1 MDYNINKEFFMRV
14 LLIEDEEGLSQ
25 ALTAIF
31 TKNRIGIDA
40 VLNGK
45 DGLKYAESQIYD
57 AIILDIMLP
66 GIDGITILKTLREN
80 HNNVPVILLTAKD
93 DISDK
98 ITGLDAGADDYLT
111 KPFSTDE
118 LLARVRALTRRK
130 GEMKENSVVFGDLTL
145 NKKNCELQSS
155 KGDAIKLSLKEYQ
168 ILDLLFDNPHQIV
181 TKEQLIE
188 KIWGGDSNAEYNNV
202 EVYISFI
209 RKKIENLKVGIRIR
223 TARGIGYSL
232 EDETR

>member
-1 MDYNINKEFFMRV
+1 MRV
-14 LLIEDEEGLSQ
+14 LLVEDEEGLSQ
-25 ALTAIF
+25 ALVEIF
-31 TKNRIGIDA
+31 KKKRISIDA
-40 VLNGK
+40 VLDGK
-45 DGLKYAESQIYD
+45 EGLKYAESGIYD
-57 AIILDIMLP
+57 VLVLDIMLP
-66 GIDGITILKTLREN
+66 GVDGISILKTLREN
-80 HNNVPVILLTAKD
+80 HNNVPVIFLTAKD
-93 DISDK
+93 DVTDK

-111 KPFSTDE
+111 KPFSSDE
-118 LLARVRALTRRK
+118 LLASVRALSRRK
-130 GEMKENSVVFGDLTL
+130 GELKEDSVTFGDLTL

-155 KGDAIKLSLKEYQ
+155 TGEAIKLSLKEYQ
-168 ILDLLFDNPHQIV
+168 ILDLLFENPHQII

>member
-1 MDYNINKEFFMRV
+1 MRV
-14 LLIEDEEGLSQ
+14 LLVEDESGLSQ
-25 ALTAIF
+25 ALTEIF
-31 TKNRIGIDA
+31 KKNRINIDA
-40 VLNGK
+40 VLTGT
-45 DGLKYAESQIYD
+45 DGLRYAESKIYD
-57 AIILDIMLP
+57 VIILDIMLP

-98 ITGLDAGADDYLT
+98 IAGLDAGADDYLT

-118 LLARVRALTRRK
+118 LLARVRALSRRK
-130 GEMKENSVVFGDLTL
+130 GDVKNDSTTFGDLTL
-145 NKKNCELQSS
+145 SKKNCELQSS
-155 KGDAIKLSLKEYQ
+155 DGEAIKLSLKEYQ
-168 ILDLLFDNPHQIV
+168 ILDLLFEHPHQII
-181 TKEQLIE
+181 TKEQLID

-209 RKKIENLKVGIRIR
+209 RKKIENLKVAVRIR

>member
-1 MDYNINKEFFMRV
+1 MRI

-25 ALTAIF
+25 ALTEIF
-31 TKNRIGIDA
+31 KKNRINIDA
-40 VLNGK
+40 ALNGRE
-45 DGLKYAESQIYD
+45 GLRQAQSHAYD
-57 AIILDIMLP
+57 LIILDIMLP
-66 GIDGITILKTLREN
+66 EVDGITILKTLRES
-80 HNNVPVILLTAKD
+80 HNNVPVILLTARD
-93 DISDK
+93 EISDK

-130 GEMKENSVVFGDLTL
+130 GELKDNSITFGELTL
-145 NKKNCELQSS
+145 NKKNCELQAAN
-155 KGDAIKLSLKEYQ
+155 GEAIKLSLKEYQ
-168 ILDLLFDNPHQIV
+168 ILDLLFDNPHQVI
-181 TKEQLIE
+181 TKEQLID

-209 RKKIENLKVGIRIR
+209 RKKIENLKVNIRIR

>member
-1 MDYNINKEFFMRV
+1 MIRGETNMIKILIVEDEKPIND
-14 LLIEDEEGLSQ
+14 LIEMNLSE
-25 ALTAIF
+25 AGYECVCAYDGITASDYLEAQQF
-31 TKNRIGIDA
+31 DL
-40 VLNGK
+40 VL
-45 DGLKYAESQIYD
+45 
-57 AIILDIMLP
+57 LDIMLP

-80 HNNVPVILLTAKD
+80 HNNVPVIFLTAKD
-93 DISDK
+93 DVSDK

-111 KPFSTDE
+111 KPFSSDE
-118 LLARVRALTRRK
+118 LLARVRALSRRK
-130 GEMKENSVVFGDLTL
+130 GELKEDAVTFGDLTL
-145 NKKNCELQSS
+145 NKKNCELQSA
-155 KGDAIKLSLKEYQ
+155 KGEAIKLSLKEYQ
-168 ILDLLFDNPHQIV
+168 ILDLLFENPHQII

-188 KIWGGDSNAEYNNV
+188 KIWGGESNAEYNNV

>member
-1 MDYNINKEFFMRV
+1 MRV
-14 LLIEDEEGLSQ
+14 LLVEDEEGLSQ
-25 ALTAIF
+25 ALVEIF
-31 TKNRIGIDA
+31 KKNRISIDA
-40 VLNGK
+40 VLDGK
-45 DGLKYAESQIYD
+45 EGLKYAESGIYD
-57 AIILDIMLP
+57 VLVLDIMLP

-80 HNNVPVILLTAKD
+80 HNNVPVIFLTAKD
-93 DISDK
+93 DIGDK
-98 ITGLDAGADDYLT
+98 ISGLDAGADDYLT
-111 KPFSTDE
+111 KPFSSEE
-118 LLARVRALTRRK
+118 LLARVRALSRRK
-130 GEMKENSVVFGDLTL
+130 GELKEDSVTFGDLTL

-155 KGDAIKLSLKEYQ
+155 EGGAIKLSLKEYQ
-168 ILDLLFDNPHQIV
+168 ILDILFENPHQII

-209 RKKIENLKVGIRIR
+209 RKKIENLNVGIRIR

>member
-1 MDYNINKEFFMRV
+1 MRV
-14 LLIEDEEGLSQ
+14 LLVEDEEGLSQ
-25 ALTAIF
+25 ALVEIF
-31 TKNRIGIDA
+31 KKNRISIDA
-40 VLNGK
+40 VLDGK
-45 DGLKYAESQIYD
+45 EGLKFAESGIYD
-57 AIILDIMLP
+57 VLILDIMLP

-80 HNNVPVILLTAKD
+80 HNNVPVIFLTAKD

-111 KPFSTDE
+111 KPFSSDE
-118 LLARVRALTRRK
+118 LLARVRALSRRK
-130 GEMKENSVVFGDLTL
+130 GELKEDSVTFGDLTL

-155 KGDAIKLSLKEYQ
+155 SGEAIKLSLKEYQ
-168 ILDLLFDNPHQIV
+168 ILDLLFENPHQII

>member
-1 MDYNINKEFFMRV
+1 MRV
-14 LLIEDEEGLSQ
+14 LLVEDEEGLSQ
-25 ALTAIF
+25 ALVEIF
-31 TKNRIGIDA
+31 KKNRISIDA
-40 VLNGK
+40 VLDGK
-45 DGLKYAESQIYD
+45 EGLKYAESGIYD
-57 AIILDIMLP
+57 VLVLDIMLS
-66 GIDGITILKTLREN
+66 GIDGISILKTLREN
-80 HNNVPVILLTAKD
+80 HNNVPVIFLTAKD
-93 DISDK
+93 DVTDK

-111 KPFSTDE
+111 KPFSSDE
-118 LLARVRALTRRK
+118 LLARVRALSRRK
-130 GEMKENSVVFGDLTL
+130 GELKEDSVTFGDLTL

-155 KGDAIKLSLKEYQ
+155 TGEAIKLSLKEYQ
-168 ILDLLFDNPHQIV
+168 ILDLLFENPHQII

>member
-1 MDYNINKEFFMRV
+1 MRI
-14 LLIEDEEGLSQ
+14 LLVEDEVRLSQ
-25 ALTAIF
+25 ALVEIF
-31 TKNRIGIDA
+31 QKNRYGVDA
-40 VLNGK
+40 VYTGPE
-45 DGLKYAESQIYD
+45 GLEYAQSGIYD

-66 GIDGITILKTLREN
+66 GMDGITILRTLRDQKN
-80 HNNVPVILLTAKD
+80 QVPVLLLTAKD

-98 ITGLDAGADDYLT
+98 VKGLDCGADDYMI

-130 GEMKENSVVFGDLTL
+130 GEMKDDSMTFGDLTL
-145 NKKNCELQSS
+145 SAKNCELQAAS
-155 KGDAIKLSLKEYQ
+155 GEAIKLSLKEYQ
-168 ILDLLFDNPHQIV
+168 ILDMLFENPHQII
-181 TKEQLIE
+181 TKERIIE

-209 RKKIENLKVGIRIR
+209 RKKIESLHVQAEIR

-232 EDETR
+232 EDGTR

>member
-1 MDYNINKEFFMRV
+1 MRV
-14 LLIEDEEGLSQ
+14 LLVEDEEGLSQ
-25 ALTAIF
+25 ALTEIF
-31 TKNRIGIDA
+31 KKNKINIDA
-40 VLNGK
+40 VLNGT
-45 DGLKYAESQIYD
+45 DGLKYAQSQIYD

-66 GIDGITILKTLREN
+66 GIDGISILRTLREEK
-80 HNNVPVILLTAKD
+80 NNVPVILLTAKD

-98 ITGLDAGADDYLT
+98 VTGLDAGADDYLT
-111 KPFSTDE
+111 KPFSTEE

-130 GEMKENSVVFGDLTL
+130 GEMKEEAITFGDLTL
-145 NKKNCELQSS
+145 SKKNCELQS
-155 KGDAIKLSLKEYQ
+155 KNGEAIKLSLKEYQ
-168 ILDLLFDNPHQIV
+168 ILDLLFENPHQVI

-232 EDETR
+232 EDESR

>member
-1 MDYNINKEFFMRV
+1 MRV
-14 LLIEDEEGLSQ
+14 LLVEDEEGLSQ
-25 ALTAIF
+25 ALVEIF
-31 TKNRIGIDA
+31 KKNRISIDA
-40 VLNGK
+40 VI
-45 DGLKYAESQIYD
+45 S
-57 AIILDIMLP
+57 
-66 GIDGITILKTLREN
+66 ILKTLREN
-80 HNNVPVILLTAKD
+80 HNNVPVIFLTAKD
-93 DISDK
+93 DVTDK

-111 KPFSTDE
+111 KPFSSDE
-118 LLARVRALTRRK
+118 LLARVRALSRRK
-130 GEMKENSVVFGDLTL
+130 GELKEDSVTFGDLTL

-155 KGDAIKLSLKEYQ
+155 TGEAIKLSLKEYQ
-168 ILDLLFDNPHQIV
+168 ILDLLFENPHQII

>member
-1 MDYNINKEFFMRV
+1 MRV
-14 LLIEDEEGLSQ
+14 LLVEDEEGLSQ
-25 ALTAIF
+25 ALTEIF
-31 TKNRIGIDA
+31 KKNRINIDA

-45 DGLKYAESQIYD
+45 EGLEFAESKAYD
-57 AIILDIMLP
+57 VIILDIMLP

-93 DISDK
+93 EIQDK
-98 ITGLDAGADDYLT
+98 IEGLDAGADDYLT
-111 KPFSTDE
+111 KPFSTGE
-118 LLARVRALTRRK
+118 LLARVRALSRRK
-130 GEMKENSVVFGDLTL
+130 GEVKEDSITFGNLTL
-145 NKKNCELQSS
+145 SKKNCELQTE

-168 ILDLLFDNPHQIV
+168 ILDLLFEHPHQII

-209 RKKIENLKVGIRIR
+209 RKKLENLRVNVRIR

-232 EDETR
+232 EDSSR

>member
-1 MDYNINKEFFMRV
+1 MRV
-14 LLIEDEEGLSQ
+14 LLVEDEEGLSQ
-25 ALTAIF
+25 ALVEIF
-31 TKNRIGIDA
+31 KKNRISIDA
-40 VLNGK
+40 VLDGK
-45 DGLKYAESQIYD
+45 EGLKYAESGIYD
-57 AIILDIMLP
+57 VLVLDIMLP
-66 GIDGITILKTLREN
+66 GVDGITILKTLREN
-80 HNNVPVILLTAKD
+80 HNNVPVIFLTAKD
-93 DISDK
+93 DLTDK

-111 KPFSTDE
+111 KPFSSDE
-118 LLARVRALTRRK
+118 LLARVRALSRRK
-130 GEMKENSVVFGDLTL
+130 GELKEDSVTFGDLTL
-145 NKKNCELQSS
+145 NKKNCELQSQT
-155 KGDAIKLSLKEYQ
+155 GEAIKLSLKEYQ
-168 ILDLLFDNPHQIV
+168 ILDLLFENPHQII

>member
-1 MDYNINKEFFMRV
+1 MRV
-14 LLIEDEEGLSQ
+14 LLVEDEEGLSQ
-25 ALTAIF
+25 ALVEIF
-31 TKNRIGIDA
+31 KKNRISIDA
-40 VLNGK
+40 VLDGK
-45 DGLKYAESQIYD
+45 EGLKYAENGMYD
-57 AIILDIMLP
+57 VLVLDIMLP
-66 GIDGITILKTLREN
+66 GIDGITILKKLREN
-80 HNNVPVILLTAKD
+80 HNNVPVIFLTAKD
-93 DISDK
+93 DVSDK

-111 KPFSTDE
+111 KPFSSDE
-118 LLARVRALTRRK
+118 LLARVRALSRRK
-130 GEMKENSVVFGDLTL
+130 GEIKEDAVTFGDLTL
-145 NKKNCELQSS
+145 NKKNCELQSA
-155 KGDAIKLSLKEYQ
+155 KGEAIKLSLKEYQ
-168 ILDLLFDNPHQIV
+168 ILDLLFENPHQII

>member
-1 MDYNINKEFFMRV
+1 MRV
-14 LLIEDEEGLSQ
+14 LLVEDEEGLSQ
-25 ALTAIF
+25 ALVEIF
-31 TKNRIGIDA
+31 KKNRINIDA
-40 VLNGK
+40 VLDGK
-45 DGLKYAESQIYD
+45 EGLKYAESQIYD

-66 GIDGITILKTLREN
+66 GIDGISILKKLREN
-80 HNNVPVILLTAKD
+80 HNHVPVLLLTAKD
-93 DISDK
+93 DVSDK

-111 KPFSTDE
+111 KPFSSDE

-130 GEMKENSVVFGDLTL
+130 GEIKEESVTFGDLTL
-145 NKKNCELQSS
+145 SKNNCELQSA
-155 KGDAIKLSLKEYQ
+155 KGAAIKLSLKEYQ
-168 ILDLLFDNPHQIV
+168 ILSLLFEHPHQII

-209 RKKIENLKVGIRIR
+209 RKKIENLEVKIRIR